1 MGSGALGDFVILL
14 PGIRTKGIPDLLIIL
29 LGQKA
34 ARTSQIKTEPPR
46 KEVVRSGPVFM
57 KLLN

>member
-14 PGIRTKGIPDLLIIL
+14 PGIRTKGSPDLLIIL

-34 ARTSQIKTEPPR
+34 ARTSQIKTEPCP
-46 KEVVRSGPVFM
+46 KKKWLDLDPS
-57 KLLN
+57 